1 MKNIKKIVFITTI
14 LVAIGTGNLF
24 ARSKKTI
31 VVGSANGGG
40 SRLFQGLI
48 AVAKEAGLID
58 DEFKKLGYKT
68 EYQTFE
74 NGIAVNE
81 AFLANEVDFAYIGD
95 VPGITGLSNNVGSVW
110 IGSDLG
116 ISTLGIAV
124 HPSSSARKAEDFIGK
139 NIAVNIG
146 TNAHLLYGK
155 YFEAAGIKPSQFNT
169 ANHTLANAALAV
181 VTGNADAAIGDV
193 TVLIPLEKKGD
204 LKIIFTTLE
213 KPEWAS
219 QLLLL
224 GNKKLLK
231 KNPELGVA
239 FLKAII
245 RARLLI
251 EKNPDTYYGIISAN
265 ALANDLETAKKLFN
279 SDGKF
284 EALNPEITESSISR
298 AQSLD
303 DYFYSIGRLNA
314 KKDVKTFIDTSYYEK
329 AAKELGIGKF

>member
-1 MKNIKKIVFITTI
+1 MKKINKI
-14 LVAIGTGNLF
+14 LVATMALLAIESGSLF
-24 ARSKKTI
+24 AKAKKTI
-31 VVGSANGGG
+31 IVGSANGGG

-48 AVAKEAGLID
+48 AVAKETGLID
-58 DEFKKLGYKT
+58 EEFSKLGYKT

-74 NGIAVNE
+74 NGVAVNE

-116 ISTLGIAV
+116 ISTLGVAV
-124 HPSSSARKAEDFIGK
+124 HPTSTATKASDFIGK
-139 NIAVNIG
+139 TVAVNIG

-155 YFEAAGIKPSQFNT
+155 YFDAAGISTDKFNT
-169 ANHTLANAALAV
+169 VNLTLANAALAV
-181 VTGNADAAIGDV
+181 ATGNADVAIGDV
-193 TVLIPLEKKGD
+193 TVLLPLEKKGE
-204 LKIIFTTLE
+204 LKLIFTTLE

-245 RARLLI
+245 RARLEI
-251 EKNPDTYYGIISAN
+251 EKNPDAYYGIISAN
-265 ALANDLETAKKLFN
+265 ALANDLDIAKKLFN
-279 SDGKF
+279 PDGKLS
-284 EALNPEITESSISR
+284 ALNPEITASSISR

-303 DYFYSIGRLNA
+303 DYFYSIGRLGA

-329 AAKELGIGKF
+329 AAKELGVGKF